1 LWGQQE
7 LAQSGQNQAFGL
19 LEVQAT
25 ALVLCDFQ
33 GHILVHNSA
42 ARVYVEAYAQNLQF
56 KASVFGDML
65 RRCCE
70 NLTVEKRLE
79 SVPNTSLSA
88 KVHFQRVSWFSR
100 NCALL
105 VFTEESEVKRT
116 ITALTKADLKVLNEV
131 GTIERDINRKFR
143 DTNDPST
150 QLELCRLHTILHEVN
165 CSLAFQ
171 HSLASKYESVSS
183 VFNLRTELLDCVEFS
198 SPTAETKALA
208 VIVTFE
214 PGVPNEITGDKVAV
228 ACMFTYAYRRI
239 TEESNRASQITIRI
253 TIPSAFMDRVR
264 VAVNFEF
271 LTSDPQ
277 SVLKDF
283 QSVVSSLKSPD
294 SSSIDDVGLGAFQT
308 MLQAMNG
315 NCLAEAMTFEGAVK
329 RVHIRYEFY
338 VKPENKT
345 VGRLLQPIASHIRQ
359 NLSTDKYKWDYL
371 DCVEGSAPG
380 TVRKR
385 YVKRRSSER
394 K

>member
-1 LWGQQE
+1 MQQE
-7 LAQSGQNQAFGL
+7 LAQSGQSQAFGL
-19 LEVQAT
+19 LEVQTT

-42 ARVYVEAYAQNLQF
+42 AEVYVDTYAQNQQLNT
-56 KASVFGDML
+56 SVFGDML

-70 NLTVEKRLE
+70 NQTVEKRLE
-79 SVPNTSLSA
+79 AVSNTNLSA

-105 VFTEESEVKRT
+105 IFTEVSDVQRT

-143 DTNDPST
+143 DTNEPST

-171 HSLASKYESVSS
+171 RSFTSKYESVPS
-183 VFNLRTELLDCVEFS
+183 VFDLRTELLDCVEFS
-198 SPTAETKALA
+198 SPTAETKALV
-208 VIVTFE
+208 VIVAFE
-214 PGVPNEITGDKVAV
+214 PGVPSEITGDKVAV
-228 ACMFTYAYRRI
+228 ACMFTYAYRRV
-239 TEESNRASQITIRI
+239 TEESNRASQVTIRI
-253 TIPSAFMDRVR
+253 TIPSAFMDCVR

-271 LTSDPQ
+271 LTCAPL

-283 QSVVSSLKSPD
+283 QLVASRLKSPD

-345 VGRLLQPIASHIRQ
+345 VGRLLQPIASQIRQ
-359 NLSTDKYKWDYL
+359 SLSTDKYKWDYL

-385 YVKRRSSER
+385 YIKRRSSER
-394 K
+394 G